1 MVHLEEVLAD
11 KNISYERLDELVKTK
26 LRDEQYRE
34 KLFADYESNL
44 TAPEEDYNTFYATM
58 NISSLFLMFITL
70 VLNQVDR
77 LKFQL
82 VGMSFK

>member
-44 TAPEEDYNTFYATM
+44 TAPEEDYNTF
-58 NISSLFLMFITL
+58 
-70 VLNQVDR
+70 
-77 LKFQL
+77 
-82 VGMSFK
+82 